1 MSDDQKQL
9 SLLSEDKIGSSIKEG
24 KSDGLYYKELFNGK
38 IAGEFIGTYT
48 TSDLSPGMYILNIQ
62 NEKGFKQERIIVQ

>member
-1 MSDDQKQL
+1 MQGRL
-9 SLLSEDKIGSSIKEG
+9 V
-24 KSDGLYYKELFNGK
+24 KELFNGK
-38 IAGEFIGTYT
+38 IAGEFIDTYT